1 MQGAKS
7 FQLCLTL
14 CEPLDCSPPG
24 ASFHGILQ
32 ARYCSE
38 SPCPPPGIFQTQGL
52 NPNILCLLHWQA
64 GSLPLAPPGKP
75 SWFRR
80 IIFHF
85 FFSEMGSII
94 SILKDYLFHLIL
106 SLLIPQIVSSSH
118 HIFGPAVKSNQPTV
132 LQPGSLPLLPSQVL
146 ASVSQ
151 STESQLQR
159 TL

>member
-1 MQGAKS
+1 MESSRQDTVVNHHA
-7 FQLCLTL
+7 L
-14 CEPLDCSPPG
+14 
-24 ASFHGILQ
+24 LQ
-32 ARYCSE
+32 
-38 SPCPPPGIFQTQGL
+38 GIFQTQGL

-85 FFSEMGSII
+85 FFSEMRSII

-118 HIFGPAVKSNQPTV
+118 HIFGPAKSNQPIV
-132 LQPGSLPLLPSQVL
+132 LQPGSLPLLPSQIL

-151 STESQLQR
+151 SRVTASNILSTFRSNFVREKNHFSEEA
-159 TL
+159 T